1 MDHKK
6 IIDQQIKISQQYSNN
21 QELIEYLV
29 ETMNN
34 FYYRYLETSLDKNL
48 QTQELAPQVLGAQST
63 ESNSM
68 EILKIKNPQVRPHL
82 IEAAKTLA
90 SRGGLILTYELSA
103 HLQEISPEKGLIVIR
118 SLIDWSKTPVE
129 LSQKMQ
135 EKKVV
140 FEYHSL
146 GEFRKNLALKLEE
159 ACEIF
164 L

>member
-6 IIDQQIKISQQYSNN
+6 ILDQQIKISQQYSNN
-21 QELIEYLV
+21 KDLIDYLV
-29 ETMNN
+29 ETMDN
-34 FYYRYLETSLDKNL
+34 FYYRYLETTLNKNL
-48 QTQELAPQVLGAQST
+48 HTHELASHVLGAQST
-63 ESNSM
+63 ETNSM
-68 EILKIKNPQVRPHL
+68 EILKIKNPNVKPHL
-82 IEAAKTLA
+82 IEAAKMLGA
-90 SRGGLILTYELSA
+90 KGGLTVTYRLSSELK
-103 HLQEISPEKGLIVIR
+103 EISPEKGLIIIQ
-118 SLIDWSKTPVE
+118 SLIDWSANAVGTNKSFE
-129 LSQKMQ
+129 